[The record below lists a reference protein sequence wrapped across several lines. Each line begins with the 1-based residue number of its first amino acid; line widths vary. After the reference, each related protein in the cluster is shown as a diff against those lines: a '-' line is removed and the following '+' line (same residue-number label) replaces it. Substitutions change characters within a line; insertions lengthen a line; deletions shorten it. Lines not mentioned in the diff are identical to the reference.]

1 MKSYCTQNGGE
12 CGTCSLANYGR
23 DCRNAPLGEEGGR
36 MTHAEFTHEMLKAK
50 TFAGLGERPDYWRGY
65 QRGLRRAYHGIDF
78 GTEQEHAQ
86 WLQLVDSDQ
95 EDRREMGLGYRDG
108 LLK

>member
-50 TFAGLGERPDYWRGY
+50 TVAGHPSHDLAPGTLNSILKQAGIKGEG
-65 QRGLRRAYHGIDF
+65 
-78 GTEQEHAQ
+78 
-86 WLQLVDSDQ
+86 
-95 EDRREMGLGYRDG
+95 
-108 LLK
+108 